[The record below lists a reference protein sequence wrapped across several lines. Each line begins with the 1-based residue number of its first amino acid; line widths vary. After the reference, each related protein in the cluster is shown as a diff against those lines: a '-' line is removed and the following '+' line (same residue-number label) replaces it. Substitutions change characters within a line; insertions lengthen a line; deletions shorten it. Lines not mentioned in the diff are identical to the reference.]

1 MKSLNKLYDTIDSN
15 IIAVN
20 IKEKR
25 KRKEKKEI
33 EKYLSYISI
42 DNIYV
47 LWYMLT

>member
-25 KRKEKKEI
+25 KGKEKKEI

-47 LWYMLT
+47 L